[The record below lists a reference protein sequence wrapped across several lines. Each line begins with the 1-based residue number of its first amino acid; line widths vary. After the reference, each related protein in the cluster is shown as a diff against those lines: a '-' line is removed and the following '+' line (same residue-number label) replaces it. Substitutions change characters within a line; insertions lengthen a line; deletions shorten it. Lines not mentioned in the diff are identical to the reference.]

1 MGDSFMKCPEC
12 DQALPEGSGLCGNCG
27 IAIRSENEEPEAF
40 TRTLETPSARLPA
53 GAAFAGRY
61 QIIEELGRGGMG
73 TVYRAL
79 DQKLNEEVALKLIRP
94 EIAFDQDTIV
104 RFSHELKMAR
114 KVFHRNIGRLFE
126 LMEDKGTHYITME
139 YIPGE
144 DLRRL
149 LKREG
154 PLLPERAVNIAIQI
168 CEGLREAHRQ
178 GIVHRD
184 LKPGNI
190 RIDPAGQVRIL
201 DFGIASSAE
210 TRGITQK
217 GITVGTPEYMSPEQV
232 DGFETDERSDIYS
245 LGIILFQIMSGRRP
259 FEGNSPFAIGYKH
272 KMEPPP
278 VLHIQNPRIPESLS
292 RFVLKCLQK
301 EREARFQNV
310 TEALRELFQIKK
322 SLQVALSPKN
332 DQNLPAKKERFL
344 SSVLKKI
351 GFPWLILTGVVLA
364 ILFLGV
370 F

>member
-1 MGDSFMKCPEC
+1 MKCPEC
-12 DQALPEGSGLCGNCG
+12 DQPLPNGSGVCGNCG
-27 IAIRSENEEPEAF
+27 IAILSETEEPEAL
-40 TRTLETPSARLPA
+40 TRTLETPSARLHT

-79 DQKLNEEVALKLIRP
+79 DQKLNEEVAIKLIRP
-94 EIAFDQDTIV
+94 EIAFDQDTIL

-114 KVFHRNIGRLFE
+114 KVSHRNIGRLFE

-154 PLLPERAVNIAIQI
+154 PLSPERAVNIAIQI

-190 RIDPAGQVRIL
+190 LIDHAGQVRIL

-210 TRGITQK
+210 TRGITQR

-278 VLHIQNPRIPESLS
+278 VLHIQDPRIPESVS
-292 RFVLKCLQK
+292 RFVLKCLHK
-301 EREARFQNV
+301 EKEARFQNV
-310 TEALRELFQIKK
+310 SEALSELFRIKN
-322 SLQVALSPKN
+322 SLHASESLITDKN
-332 DQNLPAKKERFL
+332 PPANKKRSLPA
-344 SSVLKKI
+344 VLQKL
-351 GFPWLILTGVVLA
+351 GFPWLILIGVVLV
-364 ILFLGV
+364 ILLFV
-370 F
+370 IF